1 MKPGILFVDDDKHLL
16 NSIKR
21 MLSSFRNDWDLHFG
35 DCVDKGWQIINNEK
49 IDIVISDINMPEK
62 DGFHLLELIKTKKN
76 TKNIEVV
83 MITGLKDSELKRK
96 ALSNGATDLLGKPI
110 QKEDLIARIKNTL
123 KLKLS
128 QDQLKLQNVLLQ
140 DQLIYSQQIETMGML
155 SGGVVHDLKNMLM
168 IIQNYPLLIK
178 IRLDNDQPIEEIL
191 EKIEKVSKR
200 AGVMTNQ
207 ILNLTKQHEEVV
219 DNCNLL
225 EILNDSIEIVKP
237 MLSHDV
243 QTETDIQGS
252 TFGAEA
258 NHTQILQVFLNII
271 INAKQAMPK
280 GGKIFISASIDNI
293 KNNTDI
299 KDGIYNKFIFT
310 DNGIGMNENL
320 ITRIFEPR
328 FSTKKSKG
336 GFGIG
341 LYVLKI
347 IIERHSGYIMVNSK
361 ENVGTSFTIYIPWQ
375 KENNE

>member
-243 QTETDIQGS
+243 KTETDIQGS
-252 TFGAEA
+252 NFGAEA

-341 LYVLKI
+341 LYILKI
-347 IIERHSGYIMVNSK
+347 IIERHSGYILVDSK